1 MDVGS
6 IWKFAENF
14 QIKNALK
21 DLEVCWPGPQTI
33 SKVIIKVSLSPRWRR
48 VRIYGHGD
56 NDDDDDDVNM
66 RVLVPEKEYWRYC
79 FFPLL
84 TPPPWM
90 AGESSSS
97 SEQLGNN
104 LLLSLPLM
112 WAFGKCPREN
122 VSPLVWLWVGVRT
135 KITSSKHENQGLRN
149 NSPPSRN

>member
-14 QIKNALK
+14 QIKNAHK

-33 SKVIIKVSLSPRWRR
+33 SKVIIKVSLPPGWRR
-48 VRIYGHGD
+48 VRVYGHGD

-112 WAFGKCPREN
+112 WAMPKRKHFSSG
-122 VSPLVWLWVGVRT
+122 LMWVGVRT
-135 KITSSKHENQGLRN
+135 NITSSKQENQGLRY

>member
-33 SKVIIKVSLSPRWRR
+33 SKVIIKVSLPPGWRR
-48 VRIYGHGD
+48 VRVYGHGD
-56 NDDDDDDVNM
+56 NDDDDDVNM

-90 AGESSSS
+90 VGESSSS

-112 WAFGKCPREN
+112 WAMPKRKHFSSG
-122 VSPLVWLWVGVRT
+122 LMWVGVRT
-135 KITSSKHENQGLRN
+135 KITSSKHENQGLRY

>member
-21 DLEVCWPGPQTI
+21 DLEVCWLGPQTI
-33 SKVIIKVSLSPRWRR
+33 SKVIIKVSLPPRWRR
-48 VRIYGHGD
+48 VRTYGHGD
-56 NDDDDDDVNM
+56 NDDDVNM

-97 SEQLGNN
+97 SEQLGNS
-104 LLLSLPLM
+104 LLLNLPLM
-112 WAFGKCPREN
+112 WASPKEN
-122 VSPLVWLWVGVRT
+122 ISPLVWLWVGVRT
-135 KITSSKHENQGLRN
+135 KITSSKHENQGLMY